1 MEPSCSAVYKANPVY
16 TGAHPVLAGPGTR
29 VRDQPVASLGPEL
42 LNLYLRLR
50 SSRAEGILQA
60 LGPRMAMMSQDR
72 VQNGIRPGRIATLL
86 P

>member
-29 VRDQPVASLGPEL
+29 VRAQPVASLSPEF

-50 SSRAEGILQA
+50 SRKAEGILRA
-60 LGPRMAMMSQDR
+60 LGPRMAMSQER
-72 VQNGIRPGRIATLL
+72 VKNGVRPGRIATLL